1 MPVIAV
7 KQLRKSYGPLEA
19 VKGIDIE
26 VEAGEVFAFVG
37 PNGAGKTSTVEI
49 LEGYRSRT
57 SGVVE
62 VLGSDPAHGDAAW
75 RARMGVVLQ
84 TCQVQPLLT
93 VRESLEMYAGYYP
106 SPRPVDETME
116 LAGLAAH
123 ADRRAG
129 RLSGGQQRRL
139 DVALAL
145 IGDPDLL
152 FLDEPTTGFDPAARR
167 AAWEV
172 ITNLRALGK
181 TVFLTTHYMDEAQRL
196 ADRVAIITDGTI
208 VAEGPPSELAA
219 RASSVTWI
227 RFSLPEGVSPE
238 ALPADL
244 GTPGVSPHGGM
255 ELSSRDP
262 VRDLA
267 MLCSWALSKGVD
279 LDGLE
284 AVRPTLEEVYLQL
297 TSAGEAATQSVPQA

>member
-1 MPVIAV
+1 
-7 KQLRKSYGPLEA
+7 
-19 VKGIDIE
+19 
-26 VEAGEVFAFVG
+26 VG
-37 PNGAGKTSTVEI
+37 
-49 LEGYRSRT
+49 
-57 SGVVE
+57 
-62 VLGSDPAHGDAAW
+62 GDH
-75 RARMGVVLQ
+75 
-84 TCQVQPLLT
+84 QP
-93 VRESLEMYAGYYP
+93 E
-106 SPRPVDETME
+106 
-116 LAGLAAH
+116 
-123 ADRRAG
+123 
-129 RLSGGQQRRL
+129 
-139 DVALAL
+139 
-145 IGDPDLL
+145 
-152 FLDEPTTGFDPAARR
+152 
-167 AAWEV
+167 
-172 ITNLRALGK
+172 ALGK

-196 ADRVAIITDGTI
+196 ADRVAIITEGTI